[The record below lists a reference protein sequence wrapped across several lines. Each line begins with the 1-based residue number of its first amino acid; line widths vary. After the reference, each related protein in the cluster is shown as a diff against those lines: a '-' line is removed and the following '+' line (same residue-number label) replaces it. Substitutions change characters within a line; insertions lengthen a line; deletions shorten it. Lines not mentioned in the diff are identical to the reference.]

1 MRRKTNLKSH
11 AGLRV
16 CPECNL
22 PIPRSENLRHPISRQ
37 YVCHP
42 CSDGVVKREMAKGFD
57 RSKPMEVLIKKV
69 ECELIMPREI
79 YKLCVGTNESFEER
93 LERLSQVEE
102 QLKRLSA

>member
-1 MRRKTNLKSH
+1 
-11 AGLRV
+11 
-16 CPECNL
+16 
-22 PIPRSENLRHPISRQ
+22 
-37 YVCHP
+37 
-42 CSDGVVKREMAKGFD
+42 
-57 RSKPMEVLIKKV
+57 MEVLIKKV